1 MDYAVGV
8 RLCSQNCDIFACND
22 GMANLLSNPFA
33 TEPLV
38 RRLALGEGMVETVI
52 FLEPHRKAVRLV
64 HHPTVMVVV
73 GVGAFLL
80 FVSKTVGA
88 QELSTG
94 TVDPSGRASMERAG
108 LGGISYPAA
117 APQNGRAT
125 ASPGQW
131 LIDDVAR
138 ERTKFELRQGSLKPL
153 SATSAA
159 RDAAHVEAAVRLPS
173 SDDTRAGGDERRAEE
188 LTNSISTPPAE
199 DGTRRPRRALKR
211 SDGASPRRVTSRG
224 LVHSAAKCID
234 APVGVATGSERW
246 YYRLDRETHRKCW
259 HVRAFRE
266 DRVRRSI
273 VESDRRPSERASAD
287 PFDSAWAWWYW
298 Q

>member
-1 MDYAVGV
+1 
-8 RLCSQNCDIFACND
+8 
-22 GMANLLSNPFA
+22 
-33 TEPLV
+33 
-38 RRLALGEGMVETVI
+38 MVETVVL
-52 FLEPHRKAVRLV
+52 LEPHRKAVRLV

-94 TVDPSGRASMERAG
+94 TVDPSGHASMERVG

-117 APQNGRAT
+117 ATRNT

-131 LIDDVAR
+131 LIDDVAT
-138 ERTKFELRQGSLKPL
+138 ERANFELRQGSSTPL
-153 SATSAA
+153 SAANAA
-159 RDAAHVEAAVRLPS
+159 PGAAHVEAGVRLPS
-173 SDDTRAGGDERRAEE
+173 SDDTRAGRDERRAEA
-188 LTNSISTPPAE
+188 LASSISTPPAE
-199 DGTRRPRRALKR
+199 DGTLGTRRPQRALKR
-211 SDGASPRRVTSRG
+211 SDGASPRPVRSRG

-234 APVGVATGSERW
+234 APVGLAPDGERW
-246 YYRLDRETHRKCW
+246 HYRLDRETHRKCW

-273 VESDRRPSERASAD
+273 VERDRRPSERTSAD
-287 PFDSAWAWWYW
+287 PFDSAWTWWYW